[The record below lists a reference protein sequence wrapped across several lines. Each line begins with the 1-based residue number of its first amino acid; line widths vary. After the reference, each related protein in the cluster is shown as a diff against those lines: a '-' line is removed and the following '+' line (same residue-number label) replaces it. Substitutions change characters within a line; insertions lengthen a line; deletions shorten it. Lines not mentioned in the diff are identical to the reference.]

1 MTVSDVSFSLS
12 VSASVPF
19 IRPPPPASRARLPSR
34 PLPASSPFTCRRA
47 APRRAMND
55 AAPSVRGRAD
65 LAARARSA
73 EASSSFSFRPAA
85 GDVPPPPRE
94 EEEGSSAPVA
104 AAPRRLRP
112 RAKDG
117 DAPLGVGG
125 DSGVANV

>member
-1 MTVSDVSFSLS
+1 
-12 VSASVPF
+12 
-19 IRPPPPASRARLPSR
+19 
-34 PLPASSPFTCRRA
+34 
-47 APRRAMND
+47 MND

-65 LAARARSA
+65 LALTRARSA
-73 EASSSFSFRPAA
+73 EASLLFSFRPAA
-85 GDVPPPPRE
+85 GEPPPPPRE